1 MCKSFAELLVLRSS
15 TRQNTI
21 RVVRHC
27 YHLLLLEKAFS
38 LRYNA
43 NVQLT
48 LLICDDTQA
57 NSVTAKIIYLNETY
71 FFAKNINQYAMIVQN
86 NMTNILK
93 CLKTFNW
100 QLFVALCALL
110 LIPAIY
116 QTAETFIISANDNG
130 AGKWQTKIIY
140 TLSTLGII
148 S

>member
-1 MCKSFAELLVLRSS
+1 ML
-15 TRQNTI
+15 
-21 RVVRHC
+21 
-27 YHLLLLEKAFS
+27 Y
-38 LRYNA
+38 A

-48 LLICDDTQA
+48 LHICDDTQA
-57 NSVTAKIIYLNETY
+57 NSVTAEIVYLNETY
-71 FFAKNINQYAMIVQN
+71 FFTKNINRYAMIVQN

-130 AGKWQTKIIY
+130 AGKWQTN
-140 TLSTLGII
+140 
-148 S
+148 